1 MNVEP
6 AHSTINTAQNVYIKR
21 MTNWETAT
29 HMREQFKY
37 LILPDAKGSHNERI
51 QFPEAQKI

>member
-6 AHSTINTAQNVYIKR
+6 TDSTIKQDIMVYIKR

-37 LILPDAKGSHNERI
+37 LILPDAKGSHNEII
-51 QFPEAQKI
+51 QFSEAQKM